1 LIANPAPKQTTTKM
15 DPPQTRREKKGN
27 KRKDPYNQKSIRIQE
42 RLREQ
47 IASTSSPQ
55 TRLTPSFVKHN
66 EKKKPLPVGSSKTV
80 FSKQEK
86 TVSPKTV

>member
-1 LIANPAPKQTTTKM
+1 MEQPK
-15 DPPQTRREKKGN
+15 TRQEKKGKGS

-47 IASTSSPQ
+47 
-55 TRLTPSFVKHN
+55 HN
-66 EKKKPLPVGSSKTV
+66 EKNKPPPVGSSKTV

>member
-1 LIANPAPKQTTTKM
+1 M
-15 DPPQTRREKKGN
+15 DPPQTRREKKGS

-55 TRLTPSFVKHN
+55 TYEANSVFRPTQRKKETTP
-66 EKKKPLPVGSSKTV
+66 
-80 FSKQEK
+80 
-86 TVSPKTV
+86 

>member
-1 LIANPAPKQTTTKM
+1 M
-15 DPPQTRREKKGN
+15 DPPQTRQEKKGS

-47 IASTSSPQ
+47 
-55 TRLTPSFVKHN
+55 HN
-66 EKKKPLPVGSSKTV
+66 EKKKPPPVGSSKTV

-86 TVSPKTV
+86 TVSQKPFK